1 MLELYHHGTSVCA
14 AKARIALGEKGL
26 DWVGHS
32 TSIPA
37 LLKYV
42 PPGLGEMMGK
52 YGREAWPKVK
62 AIVQ

>member
-42 PPGLGEMMGK
+42 PPGLGEMMDTYGK
-52 YGREAWPKVK
+52 
-62 AIVQ
+62 